1 MEKISNLSLA
11 CVRSVSPKTLGS
23 VDVAATLAA
32 FEAQVL
38 EFVEFEE
45 TLGARI
51 ETALQAT
58 FDQYRG
64 QTLTMPSLVNVAL
77 VHLQVTPDTFAAY
90 SAAVAEYVRNRP
102 EEYKIAKGKGG
113 GVSRIADAVA
123 K

>member
-11 CVRSVSPKTLGS
+11 CVRYTDGTINEDATLEAFKTQVIAL
-23 VDVAATLAA
+23 VDV
-32 FEAQVL
+32 
-38 EFVEFEE
+38 EE
-45 TLGARI
+45 LLGGRI
-51 ETALQAT
+51 EKALQAT

-77 VHLQVTPDTFAAY
+77 VRLNVTPDTFAAY

-102 EEYKIAKGKGG
+102 ETYKISKGKGG

>member
-11 CVRSVSPKTLGS
+11 CVRYTDGTINE
-23 VDVAATLAA
+23 AATLES
-32 FEAQVL
+32 FKTQV
-38 EFVEFEE
+38 VELIDEE
-45 TLGARI
+45 ELLGGRI

-58 FDQYRG
+58 FKQYRG
-64 QTLTMPSLVNVAL
+64 QTLTMPSLVNVVL
-77 VHLQVTPDTFAAY
+77 VHLTVTPDKFACY

-102 EEYKIAKGKGG
+102 ETYKIAKGKGG